1 MGDENQETEMHDAL
15 SDAFEQH
22 EESETVVVD
31 EPTGTVEET
40 VTEPVAEETGD
51 VTVPVVEGAP
61 DTIPAE
67 GANAPQSWGV
77 EEREYWAGLD
87 PKVQAQIDKREKE
100 IGHSLTTTGEARR
113 FHDEFNQTIQPFEH
127 FITAEGATPIQA
139 VGNLLQTAATLQ
151 GGSPQ
156 QKAQRIAELIGHYGI
171 DIRTLDSLL
180 AGEAPTNPQEAALG
194 DLLDQRLAPMNQF
207 MQQQQNAQQQ
217 QFHDQQTAVGSELDT
232 FMGSHEFA
240 NEVRTEMADLM
251 EMAGRRSEPLSLDQ
265 AYERALLIRPDI
277 QAVVQQ
283 RIAAG
288 NAQQGN
294 QQVAKKQQAAVSVAS
309 GAASMAGE
317 QKPGNDIRSHLLA
330 AWGDE

>member
-1 MGDENQETEMHDAL
+1 
-15 SDAFEQH
+15 
-22 EESETVVVD
+22 
-31 EPTGTVEET
+31 
-40 VTEPVAEETGD
+40 
-51 VTVPVVEGAP
+51 
-61 DTIPAE
+61 
-67 GANAPQSWGV
+67 
-77 EEREYWAGLD
+77 
-87 PKVQAQIDKREKE
+87 
-100 IGHSLTTTGEARR
+100 
-113 FHDEFNQTIQPFEH
+113 
-127 FITAEGATPIQA
+127 
-139 VGNLLQTAATLQ
+139 
-151 GGSPQ
+151 
-156 QKAQRIAELIGHYGI
+156 
-171 DIRTLDSLL
+171 
-180 AGEAPTNPQEAALG
+180 
-194 DLLDQRLAPMNQF
+194 
-207 MQQQQNAQQQ
+207 
-217 QFHDQQTAVGSELDT
+217 
-232 FMGSHEFA
+232 MGSHEFA